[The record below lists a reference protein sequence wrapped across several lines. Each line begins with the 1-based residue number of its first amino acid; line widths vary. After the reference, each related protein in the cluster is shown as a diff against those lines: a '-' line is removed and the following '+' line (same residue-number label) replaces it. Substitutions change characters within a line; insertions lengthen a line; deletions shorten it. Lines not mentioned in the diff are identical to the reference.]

1 MFLKTKHKVRL
12 VLMLYLLTFCPFA
25 IKAQDDEVMARLQ
38 AGHNAA
44 FGGFAALSLESVMSF
59 CEKMSVCGGV
69 QYNTIGKTAVEIR
82 PAYHVNLDWGKLS
95 AEALATY
102 TNLTQVNCLSVGAGA
117 CVDSKSISGR
127 LGYYYR
133 LFGGGGS
140 TITEPFNIYYELR
153 AHFLK
158 KLENW
163 NLDLVITNCE
173 IFELERHFQP
183 SFIAEGW
190 YYPKSNVG
198 ITLGIGCKPAGMF
211 NMSADYYQ
219 SYLKTGVCYRW

>member
-12 VLMLYLLTFCPFA
+12 LLTLYLLTFCPFA
-25 IKAQDDEVMARLQ
+25 LKAQDDEVMARLQ

-44 FGGFAALSLESVMSF
+44 FGGFAALSLETVQTF
-59 CEKMSVCGGV
+59 GKKMSVCGGV

-117 CVDSKSISGR
+117 RVDSKSISGR

-133 LFGGGGS
+133 LFGGEGG
-140 TITEPFNIYYELR
+140 TITEPFNIYYECILHLLR
-153 AHFLK
+153 
-158 KLENW
+158 KLDNW
-163 NLDLVITNCE
+163 KLDLVITNNE
-173 IFELERHFQP
+173 IFELERHYQP
-183 SFIAEGW
+183 SFIVESF
-190 YYPKSNVG
+190 YYPTNR
-198 ITLGIGCKPAGMF
+198 LGISFGIGYKPAGIF
-211 NMSADYYQ
+211 HLSADNYQ
-219 SYLKTGVCYRW
+219 SYIKTGICYRW